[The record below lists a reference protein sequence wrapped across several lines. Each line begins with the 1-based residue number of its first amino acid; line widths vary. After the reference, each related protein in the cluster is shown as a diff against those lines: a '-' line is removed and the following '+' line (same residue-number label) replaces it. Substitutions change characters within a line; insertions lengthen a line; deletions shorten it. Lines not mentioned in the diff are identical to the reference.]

1 MLIFL
6 KILYTFI
13 DKVFS
18 FCYYLLVRN
27 VKVYQGGYEMEA
39 LQKVID
45 AFKTIFGYLEVF
57 IAEIKASLGLGE

>member
-1 MLIFL
+1 ML
-6 KILYTFI
+6 
-13 DKVFS
+13 S

-57 IAEIKASLGLGE
+57 IAEIKASLGFGE